1 MDEEKLLRKI
11 LLSKELQEKY
21 WPEVNVEAQ
30 NINTLLSSQNK
41 YLKVFYSLF
50 TDSNTKTSLNSIY
63 KIFNII

>member
-41 YLKVFYSLF
+41 YLKVLYSLF